1 LERDHADRSTGIV
14 TDATPRPPQ
23 PPSKGS
29 PRARP
34 AIAAAAAILVLALV
48 ALIVFARRGE
58 RPADGSAGSTVT
70 AAASVPSSTTPRSG
84 RQGSLR
90 LRGVPLQK
98 GTGLSLLVADAPA
111 PFVLDLDRETAER
124 VTGLP
129 TNGERGVTVLPVGK
143 DALVLSE
150 RYCGRCGNYSA
161 YLLRHGSTAATPL
174 GRAREVVPHRDGN
187 GLWMLTQHRSGC
199 VIHRVDPEGRP
210 LDQPRRVR
218 CGTGLVADLQG
229 GLLLSYTGP
238 LGSDAHNALLEPD
251 GDIVRLPYQDAQ
263 PVVGNLVLTGA
274 DRHTPLVLHDVKSG
288 ASHRL
293 SWPSKMV
300 GLGDVSGQP
309 NGPLATVDF
318 ARYLPRH
325 RFDLWLLDTR
335 TRRWRHLPGMPAHVV
350 PKTTDVEWTSDG
362 GVVLLARDVLAV
374 WRPGETRL
382 AVGRVKPPKEP
393 GIKFM
398 IW

>member
-1 LERDHADRSTGIV
+1 V
-14 TDATPRPPQ
+14 TDATPRQPQ
-23 PPSKGS
+23 PKNKGS

-34 AIAAAAAILVLALV
+34 AIVAAAAILVLGLI
-48 ALIVFARRGE
+48 ALIVIARRGE
-58 RPADGSAGSTVT
+58 RSADGSADSIVT
-70 AAASVPSSTTPRSG
+70 AAASVPSSTTLRSG
-84 RQGSLR
+84 KQATLE
-90 LRGVPLQK
+90 LRGMPLQK
-98 GTGLSLLVADAPA
+98 GIGLSLLVADAPA
-111 PFVLDLDRETAER
+111 PFALDLNRGTAEP

-150 RYCGRCGNYSA
+150 RYCGRCGSYSA

-174 GRAREVVPHRDGN
+174 GRAREVVPFRDGK
-187 GLWMLTQHRSGC
+187 GLWMLTQHRSRC
-199 VIHRVDPEGRP
+199 LIYRVDPEGRP
-210 LDQPRRVR
+210 LDQPLRVR
-218 CGTGLVADLQG
+218 CGTGLIADLPG

-274 DRHTPLVLHDVKSG
+274 DRHTPLVLHDVTSG
-288 ASHRL
+288 ARHRL
-293 SWPSKMV
+293 SWPSKMA
-300 GLGDVSGQP
+300 GLGEVSGQP

-318 ARYLPRH
+318 ARYSPRH
-325 RFDLWLLDTR
+325 TFDLWLLDTR

-350 PKTTDVEWTSDG
+350 PKTTDVEWTADG
-362 GVVLLARDVLAV
+362 RVVLLAFDVVAV

-382 AVGRVKPPKEP
+382 AVGRVRPPKQP
-393 GIKFM
+393 GMKFL